1 MVEVVSVLAA
11 FVLVLGF
18 LVWAARRVRRRAGG
32 GSLMNPFDEIW
43 HPTAYHARLEVEAR
57 DELAV
62 PAPLPGDD
70 PPVRTRWRAVPPD
83 PQGRSTPR

>member
-1 MVEVVSVLAA
+1 MLVVVA
-11 FVLVLGF
+11 LVLGF

-43 HPTAYHARLEVEAR
+43 HPIAHHARLTVEVQ
-57 DELAV
+57 DELPA

-70 PPVRTRWRAVPPD
+70 PPS
-83 PQGRSTPR
+83 GSTDHR